1 MFFFL
6 LELVNL
12 QQPMF
17 LKSYIFLTVYKNNV
31 SAKLNFFLM
40 SLTCRCL
47 CMYMYTLV
55 LVVINWNLF
64 SKLDNLNVYVVLLL
78 LLEVYSASSISS
90 NKAGTDMASV
100 LQERLS
106 KVAKDEVPGKKIST
120 CPFKSSECLTFY
132 IKYKQFVIL
141 YSLVLCRV
149 DVCDILKHLPLIFHY
164 LKCECFCF
172 NNCYCIY
179 AHSDA
184 PRGHMY

>member
-1 MFFFL
+1 MDSFL
-6 LELVNL
+6 R
-12 QQPMF
+12 
-17 LKSYIFLTVYKNNV
+17 
-31 SAKLNFFLM
+31 

-47 CMYMYTLV
+47 CMYRYMYTLV

-64 SKLDNLNVYVVLLL
+64 SKLDNQYVYVVLSL

-120 CPFKSSECLTFY
+120 CPINFECLTFY

-149 DVCDILKHLPLIFHY
+149 DVCDILEHLPLIIHY
-164 LKCECFCF
+164 LKWLWMFLI
-172 NNCYCIY
+172 NCHCLY

-184 PRGHMY
+184 PRGHTICHLFAVLRKLLFPVTTYIVYL